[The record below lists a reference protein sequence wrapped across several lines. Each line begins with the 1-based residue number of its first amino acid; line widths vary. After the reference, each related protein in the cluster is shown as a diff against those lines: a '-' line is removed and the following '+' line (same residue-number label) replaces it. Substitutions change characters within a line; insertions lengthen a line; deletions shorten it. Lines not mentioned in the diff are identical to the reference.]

1 VMLPVSCDPGFALVG
16 LDVGAD
22 DMFKAATSFGYD
34 ALPPLDLPTTEI
46 VPSYF
51 PTAASFSNNLPGLA
65 YSSIGQENVRATA
78 LQDALVA
85 AAVGNNG
92 VEMTPHLMDH
102 ITAPDGTVVKRYKDS
117 VWKTP
122 LTPAQAQEIVP
133 LMEGVVTHGT
143 ADGVGFLSQDDAA
156 CKTGTAQTGN
166 VAKNTDDWLIC
177 FAPATDPTVAV
188 AVVLPFQP
196 TQNFGATVAGP
207 IVKCLV
213 EGALAIQSHQ
223 RPVGT
228 STTCPK

>member
-1 VMLPVSCDPGFALVG
+1 
-16 LDVGAD
+16 
-22 DMFKAATSFGYD
+22 
-34 ALPPLDLPTTEI
+34 
-46 VPSYF
+46 
-51 PTAASFSNNLPGLA
+51 
-65 YSSIGQENVRATA
+65 
-78 LQDALVA
+78 
-85 AAVGNNG
+85 
-92 VEMTPHLMDH
+92 
-102 ITAPDGTVVKRYKDS
+102 
-117 VWKTP
+117 
-122 LTPAQAQEIVP
+122 
-133 LMEGVVTHGT
+133 
-143 ADGVGFLSQDDAA
+143 
-156 CKTGTAQTGN
+156 